1 MPILPLLLFLI
12 LVVPLPVSA
21 QGWDD
26 PAPALF
32 VFQGIGFGEPPS
44 ADMICT
50 RGDCP
55 PGRESLT
62 VNPHPE
68 ILTSYRRS
76 VDLTHLAGV
85 AISAPE
91 YDFFDNRLTRIK
103 FYLQCEAE
111 SAQACIEAVEFD
123 LRTRY
128 QATFLEEFHIF
139 QGAGEEHRGVRCAA
153 EPGIFIDIHQFKR
166 AGRWLEPIVKIS
178 DHALMEEARRAAYP
192 DYISRSGYFD
202 SRPQD

>member
-1 MPILPLLLFLI
+1 MPILSLLLFLV
-12 LVVPLPVSA
+12 LVVPLPVCA
-21 QGWDD
+21 QDWVDQ
-26 PAPALF
+26 APAKF
-32 VFQGIGFGEPPS
+32 VFQGIGFGAPPA

-50 RGDCP
+50 RGECP

-62 VNPHPE
+62 VNRHPR

-76 VDLTHLAGV
+76 VDLTHFSGV

-103 FYLQCEAE
+103 FHLQCDAE

-128 QATFLEEFHIF
+128 QATFLEEYHIVL
-139 QGAGEEHRGVRCAA
+139 GPGEEHRGVRCAA
-153 EPGIFIDIHQFKR
+153 EPGVFIDIHQYKR
-166 AGRWLEPIVKIS
+166 AGHWFEPVVKIS

-192 DYISRSGYFD
+192 DYITRSGYFD
-202 SRPQD
+202 SSPQD